1 MRKDYRGRLRMKDS
15 TFNPKEEPELLLH
28 PGAYIKYR
36 NGREIVLSD
45 LTMKEIVEAMD
56 IRGNEF
62 HVDYGTEI

>member
-1 MRKDYRGRLRMKDS
+1 MRKDYRGRLRMKDR

-28 PGAYIKYR
+28 PGAYVKYR

-45 LTMKEIVEAMD
+45 LTMKEIVEAIE

-62 HVDYGTEI
+62 HVEDGTEI